1 MSRIFFALPC
11 NDVLTSSLAVYCKAE
26 LGAAIFH
33 HFPDGETLVKVDSD
47 VNNKIVI
54 LVCTLDRPDGKL
66 LSLYFL
72 AQTAKELG
80 AQHICLVAPY
90 LAYMRQDKRFSP
102 GEGITS
108 IYFSKLVSH
117 FIDSII
123 TVDPHLH
130 RIHALSEIYSIPAT
144 VIHATQLI
152 SDWIKANI
160 KTPVLIGPDEE
171 STQWVSA
178 VANGA
183 NVPYIIL
190 QKIRKGDTD
199 VEVSVPHLEKYI
211 HHTPVLVDDIISTG
225 RTMIST
231 IVQLKN
237 AGMSKPVCIGVH
249 GLFTG
254 NAHSDLLHAGIN
266 EVVTCNTIIH
276 QTNKISIDKIL
287 GDGILQT
294 IH

>member
-1 MSRIFFALPC
+1 MSMVFFALPG
-11 NDVLTSSLAVYCKAE
+11 NEVLTASLALYCKAE
-26 LGAAIFH
+26 LGAAVFH
-33 HFPDGETLVKVDSD
+33 QFPDGETLVKIDSEVKD
-47 VNNKIVI
+47 KLVI
-54 LVCTLDRPDGKL
+54 LVCTLDRPDGKIIP
-66 LSLYFL
+66 LYFL

-80 AQHICLVAPY
+80 ARHICLVAPY

-108 IYFSKLVSH
+108 IYFSKLVSF

-130 RIHALSEIYSIPAT
+130 RIHALSEIYAIPAT

-152 SDWIKANI
+152 SDWIKTNI
-160 KTPVLIGPDEE
+160 ITPVLVGPDEE
-171 STQWVSA
+171 SEQWVSA
-178 VANGA
+178 VAKGA

-190 QKIRKGDTD
+190 QKIRKGDTN

-225 RTMIST
+225 RTMMST
-231 IVQLKN
+231 ITRLRN
-237 AGMSKPVCIGVH
+237 AGVTKPVCIGVH
-249 GLFTG
+249 GLFIG
-254 NAHSDLLHAGIN
+254 NAYSDLLQAGIN
-266 EVVTCNTIIH
+266 DIVTCNTIIH

-287 GDGILQT
+287 ADGILQA
-294 IH
+294 I